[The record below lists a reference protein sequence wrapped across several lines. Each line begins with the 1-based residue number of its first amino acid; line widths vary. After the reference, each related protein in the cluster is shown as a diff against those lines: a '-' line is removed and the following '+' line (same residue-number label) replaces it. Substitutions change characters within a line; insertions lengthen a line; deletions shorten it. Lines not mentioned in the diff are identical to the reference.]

1 MIFLKWE
8 ISLLRLRSL
17 AVMNEEKLRSLV
29 RQMISE
35 QDEKKD
41 DQTEKSEEPKKRS
54 KKKKNDTKPGEIGA
68 TMGRGRWSKEVA
80 EAGALAAEA
89 PDELMQNLGIEKK
102 ASGYQGVATI
112 LQQAMKADV
121 MARSYGGLQSV
132 DQGGKKGLMV
142 SMGDLDSRNG
152 AKYLHH
158 TLIGAINA
166 GMLSLDVPLQI
177 DRLDTS
183 TVVIYKSPTKN
194 SWSKEAKE

>member
-1 MIFLKWE
+1 
-8 ISLLRLRSL
+8 
-17 AVMNEEKLRSLV
+17 MNEEKLRNLV
-29 RQMISE
+29 RQVIAE
-35 QDEKKD
+35 QEEKE
-41 DQTEKSEEPKKRS
+41 DQAEKPEEPKKRS
-54 KKKKNDTKPGEIGA
+54 KKKKVDTKPGEIGA

-89 PDELMQNLGIEKK
+89 PDELMDNLGIEKK

-112 LQQAMKADV
+112 LKQAMKTDV
-121 MARSYGGLQSV
+121 MSRSYGDLQTV

-142 SMGDLDSRNG
+142 SMGELDSRNG

-158 TLIGAINA
+158 TLVGALNA
-166 GMLSLDVPLQI
+166 GMLSLDVPIQI

-194 SWSKEAKE
+194 SWSKEEKE

>member
-1 MIFLKWE
+1 
-8 ISLLRLRSL
+8 
-17 AVMNEEKLRSLV
+17 MNEEKLRSLV